1 MLAKT
6 NISGKLACIFMPIF
20 EKGIDKIWVW
30 LYHTREV
37 SSR

>member
-1 MLAKT
+1 MLVKA
-6 NISGKLACIFMPIF
+6 NIFGKLSGIFLRFF

-37 SSR
+37 SGR